1 MVKPVPVHAED
12 AMICPCESCPPS
24 PDRCERC
31 KMKELHATEND
42 CIENLR
48 KQNRECFYITHD
60 AYTIINL
67 LRAQLAS
74 QSAEILDLKRRVERG
89 EKVIKAARE
98 VNDIFPMGLPGDRL
112 SKALRE
118 YDSSLADFDA
128 GR

>member
-1 MVKPVPVHAED
+1 MSAECNVCGWD
-12 AMICPCESCPPS
+12 LSY
-24 PDRCERC
+24 DG
-31 KMKELHATEND
+31 D
-42 CIENLR
+42 CIHCSLNE
-48 KQNRECFYITHD
+48 
-60 AYTIINL
+60 
-67 LRAQLAS
+67 QLAA